1 MNLAYLIRKFH
12 NINWLINVP
21 NANIREYK
29 YKSFSLFT
37 NINILAKD
45 TNFNK
50 IIERDSLSHTSV
62 EEFFNKLYRQY
73 VEKEDF
79 ENDLFFSTYMCNSV
93 VNYIL
98 DCILENTIKSYSL
111 QICS

>member
-1 MNLAYLIRKFH
+1 MKKIN
-12 NINWLINVP
+12 NITIC
-21 NANIREYK
+21 RHK
-29 YKSFSLFT
+29 YTK
-37 NINILAKD
+37 
-45 TNFNK
+45 
-50 IIERDSLSHTSV
+50 R
-62 EEFFNKLYRQY
+62 
-73 VEKEDF
+73 EDF

>member
-1 MNLAYLIRKFH
+1 MIFFCVPHSQRWEFSHSFKKHVVYERDLQLI
-12 NINWLINVP
+12 
-21 NANIREYK
+21 
-29 YKSFSLFT
+29 
-37 NINILAKD
+37 AKD